1 MSAAA
6 TRWCWKHGK
15 QVLHLFSMFSKMIL
29 SIWKTGATP
38 VFHIEYIDE

>member
-1 MSAAA
+1 
-6 TRWCWKHGK
+6 
-15 QVLHLFSMFSKMIL
+15 MFSKMIL